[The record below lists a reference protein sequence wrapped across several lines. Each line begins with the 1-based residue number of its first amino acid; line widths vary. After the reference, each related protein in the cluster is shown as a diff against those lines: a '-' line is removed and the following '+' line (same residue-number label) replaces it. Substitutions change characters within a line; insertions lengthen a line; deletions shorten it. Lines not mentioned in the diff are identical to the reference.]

1 MQGLN
6 RYAYVNNNPI
16 RYTDPTGHRLVED
29 DGGGG
34 GSCTNTLCLPQPP
47 SNPPSGGGSNG
58 NNGGGQQ
65 PPPPTVIR
73 ASDTMVVIIMP
84 EGSQS
89 TLQRPSWAK
98 RLGMGL
104 GIAGFLFD
112 VGEMATIF
120 DVLPGDEDAAALADV
135 GVTYLSSAFGG
146 DSYLIERPDS
156 SLPYMVTVNQD
167 VIVTAGDAGIAGL
180 VKIAGAGTTGPIG
193 YLVGE
198 GTDVVTTGASLV
210 YDGSRVFG
218 NVQNHVSVGFAV
230 TSTDQVNSGDVVIL
244 IWP

>member
-1 MQGLN
+1 MWGNDPPLRPSQWSRVAIFTTSGNFTLGGL
-6 RYAYVNNNPI
+6 
-16 RYTDPTGHRLVED
+16 G
-29 DGGGG
+29 
-34 GSCTNTLCLPQPP
+34 TNT
-47 SNPPSGGGSNG
+47 NKD
-58 NNGGGQQ
+58 NNDKQQ
-65 PPPPTVIR
+65 PPQPTVIR

-89 TLQRPSWAK
+89 TLQRPNWAK

-112 VGEMATIF
+112 IGEMATIF
-120 DVLPGDEDAAALADV
+120 DLLPGDEDAAALADV

-146 DSYLIERPDS
+146 DSYLIERPDE

-167 VIVTAGDAGIAGL
+167 VIFTAGDAGVAGL
-180 VKIAGAGTTGPIG
+180 VKIAGAGTTGPLG
-193 YLVGE
+193 YLAGL

-218 NVQNHVSVGFAV
+218 NVQNHVSAGIAV

-244 IWP
+244 SLVQK